1 MDPIYLDARESKT
14 RAMKK
19 YTPRLT
25 YPEILKY
32 PRYQVE
38 PLDNVDGR
46 RKKVKA
52 RKRAMAGTAAA
63 TKPTAD
69 TPG

>member
-1 MDPIYLDARESKT
+1 
-14 RAMKK
+14 MKK